1 MRRENKMAEIEKVTA
16 TEEKPP
22 VVEEK
27 KPDNKA
33 ENEEITRLKAA
44 LSRANAEAA
53 EFKRQYKATLDEA
66 KQKEFDLAAQRK
78 AELEELESLRKEKRI
93 SGYKARLMEAGIDAA
108 TADTMAN
115 ALPEGV
121 SESYFTATKTYLE
134 AQKQAFETERL
145 RNQPGLS
152 VGQPLT
158 GADAKKDEMNRMR
171 KAFGLTP
178 IK

>member
-1 MRRENKMAEIEKVTA
+1 MAEIEKVTA
-16 TEEKPP
+16 TETTPP

-33 ENEEITRLKAA
+33 ESEEITRLKTA

-78 AELEELESLRKEKRI
+78 AELEELEALRKEKRI
-93 SGYKARLMEAGIDAA
+93 SSYKAKLMEAGIDAA

-121 SESYFTATKTYLE
+121 AESYFTATKTYLE
-134 AQKQAFETERL
+134 AQKQALEAEKL

-152 VGQPLT
+152 VGQPPT
-158 GADAKKDEMNRMR
+158 STDAKKDEMNRMR

>member
-1 MRRENKMAEIEKVTA
+1 MAEIEKVTA
-16 TEEKPP
+16 TETTPP

-78 AELEELESLRKEKRI
+78 AELEELETLRAEKRI
-93 SGYKARLMEAGIDAA
+93 SGYKAKLMEAGIDAV

-121 SESYFTATKTYLE
+121 SENYFAATKSFLE
-134 AQKQAFETERL
+134 AQKQALEAEKL

-152 VGQPLT
+152 VGMPPSPANANNERINKLRGYAGLPPL
-158 GADAKKDEMNRMR
+158 K
-171 KAFGLTP
+171 
-178 IK
+178 